1 MEREWNAIGTGME
14 RVRTEGG
21 SFGFG
26 IIHEDLAYSH
36 QPVSGLVS
44 VSYCPFSFSVLL
56 ALILARTVRTA
67 RQDVIAY
74 RQDRATAVAPTVG
87 IRHDGTADGQDGSS

>member
-26 IIHEDLAYSH
+26 ITHEDLAYSH

-44 VSYCPFSFSVLL
+44 VSYCPFSLLL
-56 ALILARTVRTA
+56 ALVLARAVRTA
-67 RQDVIAY
+67 RRDVIAY
-74 RQDRATAVAPTVG
+74 RQDRATTVAPTVG
-87 IRHDGTADGQDGSS
+87 IVRHDGTAYGQDGSS